1 MIQSQ
6 YWGYSFIFMKPS
18 FDDSFMLLN
27 RYDEDDLVELQC
39 KDVRPR
45 ARTSIKF
52 SDVKVGDVVMANYN
66 MEDPDTRGFWYDC
79 VITGKQD
86 TRTVKT
92 LTATVYF
99 G

>member
-1 MIQSQ
+1 M
-6 YWGYSFIFMKPS
+6 
-18 FDDSFMLLN
+18 
-27 RYDEDDLVELQC
+27 ELKC

-45 ARTSIKF
+45 ARTNIKF
-52 SDVKVGDVVMANYN
+52 SDVKVGDAVMANYN

-99 G
+99 GYEFLLDMYKFEMQKSLP